1 MCAKLSYIYLLL
13 SNCRSQQK
21 WDVNVSHGK
30 SEVMYANSKPIVCV
44 LKLKLHLAP
53 AVIEL
58 QDKKAG
64 NIINR
69 K

>member
-1 MCAKLSYIYLLL
+1 
-13 SNCRSQQK
+13 
-21 WDVNVSHGK
+21 
-30 SEVMYANSKPIVCV
+30 MYANSKPIVCI
-44 LKLKLHLAP
+44 LKLKLDLAP

>member
-1 MCAKLSYIYLLL
+1 
-13 SNCRSQQK
+13 
-21 WDVNVSHGK
+21 
-30 SEVMYANSKPIVCV
+30 MYANSKLVVCV

-64 NIINR
+64 NIMNR